1 MEEDES
7 MMAVLPPHE
16 LTDQIA
22 SALHTPAPTS
32 TYSHAEEE
40 EDVTKNVNEVVSPLH
55 STTSSEDKES
65 VMSSKEHASSIL
77 SSIGTGPVHSVTE
90 KKQESVSKKPV
101 AKLMTIEERGE
112 GAVGW
117 GVYQSYFQA
126 ANKPLLLVC
135 LLLSFVLGTTE
146 HYHLY
151 CTSVSF
157 EYQHGFKFKS
167 CDFHHV
173 ANLSTAFKGYIILP
187 IHPFSLGNT
196 SQIFQQWIVAA
207 WTSDVGYV
215 KR

>member
-32 TYSHAEEE
+32 TNTHAEEE
-40 EDVTKNVNEVVSPLH
+40 EEDDTKNVKEVVSPLH
-55 STTSSEDKES
+55 SATSSEDRES
-65 VMSSKEHASSIL
+65 VMSRQELASSIL

-151 CTSVSF
+151 HT
-157 EYQHGFKFKS
+157 
-167 CDFHHV
+167 
-173 ANLSTAFKGYIILP
+173 
-187 IHPFSLGNT
+187 
-196 SQIFQQWIVAA
+196 
-207 WTSDVGYV
+207 
-215 KR
+215 

>member
-32 TYSHAEEE
+32 TSTHSHAEEE
-40 EDVTKNVNEVVSPLH
+40 ENITKNVKEVVSPLH
-55 STTSSEDKES
+55 SATSSEDKES
-65 VMSSKEHASSIL
+65 VMSSKEPASPIL
-77 SSIGTGPVHSVTE
+77 TSIGTGPVRSVTE

-135 LLLSFVLGTTE
+135 LLLSFVLGTTQRYKL
-146 HYHLY
+146 YH
-151 CTSVSF
+151 TSESF
-157 EYQHGFKFKS
+157 EYQHEFKFKS
-167 CDFHHV
+167 CDLLCRQLIYSFQ
-173 ANLSTAFKGYIILP
+173 P
-187 IHPFSLGNT
+187 IHYLTYLSFL
-196 SQIFQQWIVAA
+196 
-207 WTSDVGYV
+207 Y
-215 KR
+215 

>member
-32 TYSHAEEE
+32 THSHAEE
-40 EDVTKNVNEVVSPLH
+40 EDVTKNVKEVVSPLH
-55 STTSSEDKES
+55 SATSSEDKES
-65 VMSSKEHASSIL
+65 VMSSKESASSIL
-77 SSIGTGPVHSVTE
+77 SSIGTSPVHSVTE

-146 HYHLY
+146 RFHLY
-151 CTSVSF
+151 YT
-157 EYQHGFKFKS
+157 
-167 CDFHHV
+167 
-173 ANLSTAFKGYIILP
+173 
-187 IHPFSLGNT
+187 
-196 SQIFQQWIVAA
+196 
-207 WTSDVGYV
+207 
-215 KR
+215 